1 MGANFP
7 SILRRKTYFFY
18 FTHSILQNTH
28 ISLSILHIYSI
39 KYLIFYNFL
48 LFFSSLPLSLT
59 DQQYQWSLHTQ
70 PRSSPTQPTSSRKIN
85 PLNPRKKHSE
95 THSHPKPSQ
104 STPSTLWSHHQ
115 LNPKPA
121 RSTSSPALVLSHP
134 LTHPNSAFRRSAC
147 CSHTWKKRDKVIVE
161 TRWRRHFFFSTQI
174 CDEKRRN
181 FFFLFFCLVIFLN
194 GFYSLFYQMIRSNEE
209 KGEWGFDDQR

>member
-85 PLNPRKKHSE
+85 PLNPRNKHSE

-161 TRWRRHFFFSTQI
+161 TRWRRLFFFFFFADQI
-174 CDEKRRN
+174 WDEKRMN
-181 FFFLFFCLVIFLN
+181 FSFSFFV
-194 GFYSLFYQMIRSNEE
+194 
-209 KGEWGFDDQR
+209 